1 VVLDADRKLADSAA
15 HRLERER
22 QVVAALA
29 DGVESLSGL
38 RRRIYPSLPDD
49 ATTLVERS
57 LLAHLAK
64 LMREMKV
71 VHLGEDASGPYA
83 LRR

>member
-1 VVLDADRKLADSAA
+1 VHDADRKLADSAA

-29 DGVESLSGL
+29 GGVETLSGL
-38 RRRIYPSLPDD
+38 RQRIYPNLPDG
-49 ATTLVERS
+49 ARSLVDRS

-71 VHLGEDASGPYA
+71 VHLGEDTSGPYV